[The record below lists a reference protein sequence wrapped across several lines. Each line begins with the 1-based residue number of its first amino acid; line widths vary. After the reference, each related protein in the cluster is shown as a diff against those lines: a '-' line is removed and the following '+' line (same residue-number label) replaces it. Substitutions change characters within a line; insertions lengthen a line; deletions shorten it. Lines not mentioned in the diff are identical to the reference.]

1 MNERIK
7 CSYKH
12 INKNMYEW
20 MGKRGYG
27 GWSSLLSLVKNE
39 KQEETQ
45 EREKEEGKREKQ
57 RNAQ

>member
-1 MNERIK
+1 
-7 CSYKH
+7 
-12 INKNMYEW
+12 
-20 MGKRGYG
+20 MGKREWYR

-45 EREKEEGKREKQ
+45 EKEKEEGKREKQ